1 MEVLLQA
8 IELLLL
14 AVVVGSNARRD
25 ELLNEDVFGGQRSR
39 GNLNI
44 NSNSNFNYNT
54 QQQHNS
60 AFLPSYQRERKPN
73 IVLILTDDQDVEL
86 GSLNFMPNTLRRIRD
101 EGAELR
107 HAYVTTPMCCP
118 SRSSLLTGR
127 YVHNHQV
134 FTNNDNCSSPQWQRD
149 HEPHSFAT
157 YLSNAGY
164 RTGYFGKYLN
174 KYNGSYIPPGWRE
187 WGGLIMNSRYYNYS
201 VNMNGKK
208 IKHGFEYS
216 KDYYPDLIANDS
228 VAFLRQSKH
237 NFARKPV
244 MLVASFPAPHGPE
257 DSAPQFSQL
266 FFNVTTHHT
275 PAYDYAPNLDKQWI
289 LQVTQKMQPIHKQF
303 TDLLMTKRLQT
314 LQSVDAAVERI
325 YQELKDLGELD
336 NTYIIYTSDHGYHL
350 GQFGLIKGKSFPF
363 EFDVRVPCLI
373 RGPGIAPGSVV
384 DEIVLNI
391 DMAPTFLDI
400 AGVDTPPQMDGRS
413 FKKLFL
419 TNKHGRRTKFK
430 WPDTFLIESSG
441 RRETPESI
449 AEAKAREAR
458 RQNATLAKQML
469 ESTTDDL
476 ALDTDTEF
484 EADRILENDT
494 GSDQD
499 ISDDEDLEDSITDES
514 NGDVHLDNGVNP
526 SLNLNSKHERLAYE
540 CSRPEAQTNCLPGQK
555 WRCEK
560 EGHRWRRHKCKY
572 TTTASSITT
581 STVHKSSKKC
591 ACFTPNGVVYT
602 RLESND
608 FPRENRAGLYDDAER
623 FFNGRRGK
631 RSIVEE
637 EKIKHDA
644 EYEYKSDGCDEDGD
658 IDLRDRR
665 AIDEEDDE
673 NFIEEL
679 RLLNRE
685 WMLERNKRE
694 VNLMGDKF
702 VGYANYN
709 FNNSINENNGE
720 TTADDDDDNYD
731 DDDDDDVKTDY
742 SVSDF
747 DFTSLNKVVKGFVNV
762 DDLLKRH
769 RRVRRS
775 VTKKDTIE
783 HVTKIMESIEEELD
797 DLKQSQVRQSNGS
810 EVSSPKCLVLP
821 KGGVNCT
828 TSVYQD
834 PNEWKLSRRAIE
846 KQIKE
851 MRMQLESLKE
861 IRRHLMNKR
870 PHFIPED
877 DDYAEVDDLHP
888 HEHHSHNNNNHHHNG
903 HHHHHNKNH
912 TRHHKKHDKLP
923 VSTTG
928 SSTQVYYSSTTS
940 FTSTSSSTSDES
952 TETPVPEGL
961 DRSYESSTLGKI
973 TTTEL
978 PRTTTIPTA
987 IKTKK
992 SSRRQ
997 KINKD
1002 NVDVHVDEE
1011 EKPRRRK
1018 IHHHKINKI
1027 SINNNTLLTNSIN
1040 DNTLNINL
1048 NVSQENW
1055 PIAEDKE
1062 STMDVLKNQVKD
1074 FTTTTRQSVSTTP
1087 TPTTASTTATPTT
1100 ITTTTAA
1107 TTTTPTTTTTTKK
1120 PLKIIRNR
1128 TGLGPARIDV
1138 TILEP
1143 PDRKHKLSGITS
1155 TSNNGRLPPLLNNPL
1170 ESRHKCYCE
1179 PDNQP
1184 KKDEKEIAK
1193 EERRRLK
1200 EERLR
1205 KKERKLKKKAKL
1217 EKECLTEKM
1226 NCFEH
1231 DNDHWRTAPLW
1242 DAGPFCFCMNAN
1254 NNTYSC
1260 VRTIN
1265 VTHNFLYCE
1274 FTTGFATFYNL
1285 RIDPFEQW
1293 NRLGSL
1299 TPAERSY
1306 LHDQLEH
1313 LKGCKGTRDCTVGSA
1328 KEAIATNTIQQQ
1340 RFLTKRKYSNSFED
1354 MFIPSALQIIRESE
1368 LGSNKRRK
1376 KVSNS
1381 WNRRSR
1387 SWQTNWKYSADKV
1400 SRRHRHPS

>member
-1 MEVLLQA
+1 MRVLLQA
-8 IELLLL
+8 IELLVLVIM
-14 AVVVGSNARRD
+14 VVVMMMANDVIAGGSNTKRD
-25 ELLNEDVFGGQRSR
+25 DIPNEDVFGGQRNR
-39 GNLNI
+39 GNYNL
-44 NSNSNFNYNT
+44 NYNN
-54 QQQHNS
+54 QQQMNS
-60 AFLPSYQRERKPN
+60 AFLPGYQQARERKPN

-157 YLSNAGY
+157 YMSNAGY

-257 DSAPQFSQL
+257 DSAPQFANL

-275 PAYDYAPNLDKQWI
+275 PAYDYAPNPDKQWI
-289 LQVTQKMQPIHKQF
+289 LQVTQKMLPIHKQF
-303 TDLLMTKRLQT
+303 TNLLMTKRLQT

-384 DEIVLNI
+384 DDIVLNI

-400 AGVDTPPQMDGRS
+400 AGVETPHQMDGRS

-458 RQNATLAKQML
+458 RQNATLARQL
-469 ESTTDDL
+469 
-476 ALDTDTEF
+476 LDTNHHDDVTIDLDTEF
-484 EADRILENDT
+484 DTDRLSDNDT

-499 ISDDEDLEDSITDES
+499 ISDDEDFEDSIPIDS
-514 NGDVHLDNGVNP
+514 NGDMHLENGVNP
-526 SLNLNSKHERLAYE
+526 LISSLITKHERLAAE
-540 CSRPEAQTNCLPGQK
+540 CSRPESQTNCLPGQK
-555 WRCEK
+555 WRCER

-572 TTTASSITT
+572 NPPPSSPTIFNK
-581 STVHKSSKKC
+581 STKKC
-591 ACFTPNGVVYT
+591 ACFTPHGVVYT

-608 FPRENRAGLYDDAER
+608 FPRVNNTGLYGDENG
-623 FFNGRRGK
+623 FFHKRGK
-631 RSIVEE
+631 RSAV
-637 EKIKHDA
+637 DLT
-644 EYEYKSDGCDEDGD
+644 DELTMNWRD
-658 IDLRDRR
+658 IEDLRDRR
-665 AIDEEDDE
+665 AIDEEDDD
-673 NFIEEL
+673 NFSDEIMFL
-679 RLLNRE
+679 RNEYLRE
-685 WMLERNKRE
+685 SS
-694 VNLMGDKF
+694 MGDF
-702 VGYANYN
+702 VGNVWSTPSPKQDYRNRI
-709 FNNSINENNGE
+709 NNSLTGE
-720 TTADDDDDNYD
+720 MAYNDIIVDYYSNNYD
-731 DDDDDDVKTDY
+731 
-742 SVSDF
+742 S
-747 DFTSLNKVVKGFVNV
+747 SLNNIVKGYLNV
-762 DDLLKRH
+762 DDVIKRH
-769 RRVRRS
+769 RRVRRD

-797 DLKQSQVRQSNGS
+797 DLKETQVRQSNRS
-810 EVSSPKCLVLP
+810 KIISPKCAVMP

-828 TSVYQD
+828 MSVYQD
-834 PNEWKLSRRAIE
+834 PNEWKISRREIE
-846 KQIKE
+846 TQIKE

-861 IRRHLMNKR
+861 IRRHLMDKR
-870 PHFIPED
+870 PHFADEID
-877 DDYAEVDDLHP
+877 DDYDQTDYNHTQLH
-888 HEHHSHNNNNHHHNG
+888 HQSHNNHHH
-903 HHHHHNKNH
+903 HHHHHNHHSKNH
-912 TRHHKKHDKLP
+912 TGRHQKKHEKSH
-923 VSTTG
+923 VISTISPMIPEPNSDSIDTD
-928 SSTQVYYSSTTS
+928 TT
-940 FTSTSSSTSDES
+940 E
-952 TETPVPEGL
+952 ETPVFEEINRSSYDSATEGKQ
-961 DRSYESSTLGKI
+961 STMEIEKTTLPATPKI
-973 TTTEL
+973 
-978 PRTTTIPTA
+978 R
-987 IKTKK
+987 KG
-992 SSRRQ
+992 SRRQ
-997 KINKD
+997 KINKETND
-1002 NVDVHVDEE
+1002 DRQNEE
-1011 EKPRRRK
+1011 ERPRRKK
-1018 IHHHKINKI
+1018 IHHHKLK
-1027 SINNNTLLTNSIN
+1027 NNTLLTNSIHDDIHN
-1040 DNTLNINL
+1040 VNLTTPDSSWSIANRNNIDGR
-1048 NVSQENW
+1048 E
-1055 PIAEDKE
+1055 
-1062 STMDVLKNQVKD
+1062 TMIE
-1074 FTTTTRQSVSTTP
+1074 TTKMTRPNISTTS
-1087 TPTTASTTATPTT
+1087 STTKEIEYTS
-1100 ITTTTAA
+1100 TTAA
-1107 TTTTPTTTTTTKK
+1107 TTSTSTSTTIITSSSTFTPPSITRKV
-1120 PLKIIRNR
+1120 LKSPRNR

-1143 PDRKHKLSGITS
+1143 PERKHKPNGLSS
-1155 TSNNGRLPPLLNNPL
+1155 PSNNGRFPSVLNSPLKT
-1170 ESRHKCYCE
+1170 RHKCYCE

-1184 KKDEKEIAK
+1184 KKDDKEIAK
-1193 EERRRLK
+1193 EEKRRLK
-1200 EERLR
+1200 EERMK
-1205 KKERKLKKKAKL
+1205 KKERKLRKKAKL

-1231 DNDHWRTAPLW
+1231 DNDHWRTAPMW
-1242 DAGPFCFCMNAN
+1242 NAGPFCFCMNAN
-1254 NNTYSC
+1254 NNTFSC
-1260 VRTIN
+1260 IRTIN

-1274 FTTGFATFYNL
+1274 FTTGFSTFYNL
-1285 RIDPFEQW
+1285 RIDPFEQR
-1293 NRLGSL
+1293 NRLSSL
-1299 TPAERSY
+1299 TTAERTY
-1306 LHDQLEH
+1306 LHEQLEH

-1328 KEAIATNTIQQQ
+1328 RESIVTPPVQQHQ
-1340 RFLTKRKYSNSFED
+1340 RILTKRKYSNSFED
-1354 MFIPSALQIIRESE
+1354 LFVPSALQIIRESE
-1368 LGSNKRRK
+1368 LGSSNKRRK
-1376 KVSNS
+1376 KLSSS

-1387 SWQTNWKYSADKV
+1387 SWQSNWRHALDKPN
-1400 SRRHRHPS
+1400 SRKHRHQT

>member
-1 MEVLLQA
+1 MQVLLQA

-25 ELLNEDVFGGQRSR
+25 EILNEDLFGGQRTR
-39 GNLNI
+39 GNFNI
-44 NSNSNFNYNT
+44 NSNSNINYNN

-60 AFLPSYQRERKPN
+60 PFLPNYQRERKPN

-149 HEPHSFAT
+149 HEPHTFAT

-373 RGPGIAPGSVV
+373 RGPGIAPGSV
-384 DEIVLNI
+384 
-391 DMAPTFLDI
+391 
-400 AGVDTPPQMDGRS
+400 
-413 FKKLFL
+413 
-419 TNKHGRRTKFK
+419 
-430 WPDTFLIESSG
+430 
-441 RRETPESI
+441 
-449 AEAKAREAR
+449 
-458 RQNATLAKQML
+458 RQNATLAKQL
-469 ESTTDDL
+469 LDPTPDEL
-476 ALDTDTEF
+476 AIDTDTEF
-484 EADRILENDT
+484 EGDRLLDNDT

-499 ISDDEDLEDSITDES
+499 ISDDDDLEDSITDES
-514 NGDVHLDNGVNP
+514 NGDVNLDNGVNP
-526 SLNLNSKHERLAYE
+526 SLNLNSKHERLTYE
-540 CSRPEAQTNCLPGQK
+540 CSKPEAQTNCLPGQK

-572 TTTASSITT
+572 TTTASSITSGT
-581 STVHKSSKKC
+581 AHKSSKKC

-608 FPRENRAGLYDDAER
+608 FPRENRGGLYDDGEG
-623 FFNGRRGK
+623 FLSGGRGK
-631 RSIVEE
+631 RSIVDW
-637 EKIKHDA
+637 EKIKHDGKLKF
-644 EYEYKSDGCDEDGD
+644 KSTKSGYCGEDLED
-658 IDLRDRR
+658 DLRDRR

-673 NFIEEL
+673 KFIEEL
-679 RLLNRE
+679 EILRE
-685 WMLERNKRE
+685 ELSHERNKRD
-694 VNLMGDKF
+694 VNENTINFMGDRLI
-702 VGYANYN
+702 GYSKYLV
-709 FNNSINENNGE
+709 NNSVKENDYN
-720 TTADDDDDNYD
+720 DDDNKD
-731 DDDDDDVKTDY
+731 ETDY
-742 SVSDF
+742 NVNDF
-747 DFTSLNKVVKGFVNV
+747 DFTSLNKVVKKFINV
-762 DDLLKRH
+762 DDILKRH

-797 DLKQSQVRQSNGS
+797 DLKESQVRQSNGS
-810 EVSSPKCLVLP
+810 EVISPKCLVLP

-834 PNEWKLSRRAIE
+834 PNEWKQSRRAIE

-851 MRMQLESLKE
+851 MRIQLESLKE
-861 IRRHLMNKR
+861 IRRHLMDKR

-888 HEHHSHNNNNHHHNG
+888 HEHHYHNNSNNHHHNSHHHHH
-903 HHHHHNKNH
+903 HHHHHNHHHHSKNH
-912 TRHHKKHDKLP
+912 TRHQKKHDKLP

-940 FTSTSSSTSDES
+940 FSSTSYTSS
-952 TETPVPEGL
+952 TSEEITDTPAPEGL
-961 DRSYESSTLGKI
+961 DRSYDSATQGKI
-973 TTTEL
+973 TTSEL
-978 PRTTTIPTA
+978 PRTTTVPTT
-987 IKTKK
+987 IKAKK
-992 SSRRQ
+992 SSRRL

-1002 NVDVHVDEE
+1002 NVDVRTDEDD
-1011 EKPRRRK
+1011 KPRRRK
-1018 IHHHKINKI
+1018 IHHHKLNKVNN
-1027 SINNNTLLTNSIN
+1027 SINNNTLLTNSVN
-1040 DNTLNINL
+1040 DNNL
-1048 NVSQENW
+1048 NVHLNVSSDNW
-1055 PIAEDKE
+1055 PIREEKE
-1062 STMDVLKNQVKD
+1062 STVDVIKNNVKD
-1074 FTTTTRQSVSTTP
+1074 YTTTTRQSVSTTP
-1087 TPTTASTTATPTT
+1087 ISTRASTTASLMSTS
-1100 ITTTTAA
+1100 TTTTTTTTTTTPA
-1107 TTTTPTTTTTTKK
+1107 TTTTTTTTTTTKK
-1120 PLKIIRNR
+1120 PLKIIKNR

-1143 PDRKHKLSGITS
+1143 PDRKHKQPGGTLN
-1155 TSNNGRLPPLLNNPL
+1155 NNGRPPPLINNPL
-1170 ESRHKCYCE
+1170 ESRYKCYCE

-1242 DAGPFCFCMNAN
+1242 NAGPFCFCMNAN

-1313 LKGCKGTRDCTVGSA
+1313 LKGCKGTRDCTVGNA
-1328 KEAIATNTIQQQ
+1328 KEAIATNAVQQQ

-1354 MFIPSALQIIRESE
+1354 MFIPSALQIIREGE

-1387 SWQTNWKYSADKV
+1387 SWQSNWKHAADKV